1 VFVAMMRMYEDYDR
15 RKKVCGTVEGF
26 ADDVFV

>member
-1 VFVAMMRMYEDYDR
+1 VAMMRMYEDYDR
-15 RKKVCGTVEGF
+15 RRKVVVWWRGF